1 MKIYVILLSV
11 TLCQML
17 SCDFWRRMQV
27 NGNYLIGPTLVGQ
40 QLPVT
45 VTSQRQWQW
54 MAELAVDLSYY
65 SVDCRQL
72 KEINEYLRIQIF
84 T

>member
-1 MKIYVILLSV
+1 
-11 TLCQML
+11 ML

-40 QLPVT
+40 QAVT
-45 VTSQRQWQW
+45 VTSRRQW
-54 MAELAVDLSYY
+54 MAVDLSYY
-65 SVDCRQL
+65 SVDIICNPYISTIL
-72 KEINEYLRIQIF
+72 VIALIHIQIF